1 MCRLYV
7 VRCIYRAHNTK
18 LFFFFF
24 FFHLLHSPHRLAD
37 ILTFVILLLY
47 CPLRSDEFFSIT
59 YLLHMTRSPFSHQ
72 SGRWRCALQTC
83 FPPSLYIN
91 WWTWNFDDAIYQ
103 TTCRDRVSAG
113 WLLFICFFLVA
124 KFDWAK
130 FVTRDLS
137 QRVEKRKSKKSRL
150 AMDERSALETISV
163 SRQQQVVPP
172 RTNESYGSGSA
183 HTRRRA
189 AAAVVEEES
198 DERNKSA
205 PTYSISS
212 DVWRQKRRN
221 IFALFAS
228 SSSSSPLLG
237 ARQLPCWSARH

>member
-1 MCRLYV
+1 MNLELWWCDIPNNLSRPSFCWL
-7 VRCIYRAHNTK
+7 AP
-18 LFFFFF
+18 
-24 FFHLLHSPHRLAD
+24 FHLFL
-37 ILTFVILLLY
+37 F
-47 CPLRSDEFFSIT
+47 
-59 YLLHMTRSPFSHQ
+59 
-72 SGRWRCALQTC
+72 GRKVR
-83 FPPSLYIN
+83 
-91 WWTWNFDDAIYQ
+91 
-103 TTCRDRVSAG
+103 
-113 WLLFICFFLVA
+113 
-124 KFDWAK
+124 
-130 FVTRDLS
+130 LS
-137 QRVEKRKSKKSRL
+137 QVRDSGSLSKSREAKAKKSRL